1 MPKSEEEVYDH
12 FYSVPEKF
20 VDKYVRVA
28 ISALTITIYNKDELI
43 YEHARMF
50 TPGVDSLIL
59 DHYLDQL
66 RKKPGALWDCKVT
79 KGLLDDIALEAIWER
94 LNTRNQIREAR
105 KNFIEILYLKK
116 KYEENAWKTSHYSR
130 HHKAVYLMQ

>member
-1 MPKSEEEVYDH
+1 MQRDSRFVNRYQMVEVYDH

-20 VDKYVRVA
+20 VNRYVRVA
-28 ISALTITIYNKDELI
+28 ISAFTITIYNKDELI
-43 YEHARMF
+43 YEHVRMF
-50 TPGVDSLIL
+50 TPGMDSLVL

-94 LNTRNQIREAR
+94 LIEAQP
-105 KNFIEILYLKK
+105 N
-116 KYEENAWKTSHYSR
+116 
-130 HHKAVYLMQ
+130 